1 MTVVMSVVV
10 NGEARAVPWAWT
22 VADLVRDLGRDPDR
36 AGTAIARNGEV
47 IPRRTWP
54 TTTLDDGDT
63 IEVVTAVGG
72 G

>member
-10 NGEARAVPWAWT
+10 NGEPQALPLATT
-22 VADLVRDLGRDPDR
+22 VADLVRSLGRDPDQ

-47 IPRRTWP
+47 LPRRLWP
-54 TTTLDDGDT
+54 TTHLDDGDT

>member
-1 MTVVMSVVV
+1 MTVVV
-10 NGEARAVPWAWT
+10 NGEPRTLTAGTT
-22 VADLVRDLGRDPDR
+22 VADLVRALGRDPDR

-47 IPRRTWP
+47 IPRRVWP
-54 TTTLDDGDT
+54 LTTLDDGDT

>member
-1 MTVVMSVVV
+1 VNVVV
-10 NGEARAVPWAWT
+10 NGEQRPLTADT
-22 VADLVRDLGRDPDR
+22 SVADLVRALGRDPDR

-47 IPRRTWP
+47 IPRRVWP
-54 TTTLDDGDT
+54 TTTLADGDT

>member
-1 MTVVMSVVV
+1 MNVLV
-10 NGEARAVPWAWT
+10 NGEARPVTADTT
-22 VADLVRDLGRDPDR
+22 VADLVRALGRDPAS

>member
-1 MTVVMSVVV
+1 MTVVV
-10 NGEARAVPWAWT
+10 NGEPRPVAVDTT
-22 VADLVRDLGRDPDR
+22 VADLVRALGRDPGR
-36 AGTAIARNGEV
+36 AGTAIARNGEI
-47 IPRRTWP
+47 IPRRVWP